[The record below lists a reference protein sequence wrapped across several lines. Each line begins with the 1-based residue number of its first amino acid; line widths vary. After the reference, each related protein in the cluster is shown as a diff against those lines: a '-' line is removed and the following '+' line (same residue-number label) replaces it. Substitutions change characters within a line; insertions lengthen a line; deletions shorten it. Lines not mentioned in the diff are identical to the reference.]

1 MLEDHEFEGEDPD
14 DFSKE
19 FDFVEKMVPPGRDGR
34 DSYNFVQVI
43 VNAAMTYSVDKGS
56 YYFLQVFWNF
66 YPCFY
71 QSKLN
76 FFLLERHMLIRRDM
90 TEEGSETRLSDCELL
105 LRKYLDNKI
114 AQIDTLFVLAQ
125 FFEKHNN
132 NASKFIFLTF

>member
-56 YYFLQVFWNF
+56 YYFLKFFWNF

-71 QSKLN
+71 QSKVN
-76 FFLLERHMLIRRDM
+76 FF
-90 TEEGSETRLSDCELL
+90 
-105 LRKYLDNKI
+105 Y
-114 AQIDTLFVLAQ
+114 
-125 FFEKHNN
+125 
-132 NASKFIFLTF
+132 